1 MQRSSPAVIGL
12 NLALRHDGDRDVATG
27 SEAPGPSHRRPKVRS
42 SALAWIRDAGSAL
55 STPLLVVLSALLT
68 FAAGRALVQLR
79 GADLQRRLEELQ
91 NAHDQA
97 VADSA
102 TLSRRYEEQRA
113 LVVRGASLDL
123 RLRVV
128 SALDHE
134 RLVWPQLLAEVGAA
148 LPDEA
153 YLTALESRT
162 RVPLTVELRGRAGD
176 TFAVTRFIDALR
188 RSRSIGAVRLLGTDA
203 RVEGVELD
211 EPRLERS
218 FVIEV
223 DYQPSPDSMPELK

>member
-1 MQRSSPAVIGL
+1 MKSTHVSAPAVICL
-12 NLALRHDGDRDVATG
+12 NLALRADPN
-27 SEAPGPSHRRPKVRS
+27 APSANAGPARRRPKSKTWV
-42 SALAWIRDAGSAL
+42 LAWARDAGSSV
-55 STPLLVVLSALLT
+55 STSLLLVLSALLT
-68 FAAGRALVQLR
+68 FAAGRTLVQLHT
-79 GADLQRRLEELQ
+79 ADLQRRLEELQ

-102 TLSRRYEEQRA
+102 SRSRRYDEQRA
-113 LVVRGASLDL
+113 LVVRGASLDR
-123 RLRVV
+123 RLKVV

-134 RLVWPQLLAEVGAA
+134 RLVWPQLLAEIGAA
-148 LPDEA
+148 LPDDV
-153 YLTALESRT
+153 YLTALEART

-176 TFAVTRFIDALR
+176 TFAVTQFINALQ
-188 RSRSIGAVRLLGTDA
+188 SAASIGAVRLLGTDA

-223 DYQPSPDSMPELK
+223 DYQLPSESLTELK